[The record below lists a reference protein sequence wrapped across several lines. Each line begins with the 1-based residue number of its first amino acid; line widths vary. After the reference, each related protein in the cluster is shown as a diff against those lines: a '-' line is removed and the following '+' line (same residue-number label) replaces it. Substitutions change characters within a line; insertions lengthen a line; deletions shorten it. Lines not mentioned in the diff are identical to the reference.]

1 MVIKNLPAE
10 VAAEVEEVEAIN
22 REKIELLRMI
32 VVVNLLVVEVGAAE
46 AAEEEAAEVEVGE
59 EAIENRR

>member
-10 VAAEVEEVEAIN
+10 VVAEVEEVEAIN

-46 AAEEEAAEVEVGE
+46 EAAAAEVEVGE

>member
-46 AAEEEAAEVEVGE
+46 EAAEVEVGE